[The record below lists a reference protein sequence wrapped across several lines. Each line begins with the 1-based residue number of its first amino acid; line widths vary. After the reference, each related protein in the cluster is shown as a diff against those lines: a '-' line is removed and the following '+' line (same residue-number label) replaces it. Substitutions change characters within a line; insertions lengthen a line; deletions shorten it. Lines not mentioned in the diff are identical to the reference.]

1 VSSPAAPDALAAA
14 AERYS
19 AALPPGAVVEVDVTP
34 YDRTG
39 VPTAAATWRSAG
51 DPRRDGHG
59 VGYGTSPLAARV
71 GALGELAEHAL
82 PLEPDHRPDPVT
94 GSYAELVR
102 RRGADR
108 VADPRTLVLP
118 AGCDA
123 DPRDPLL
130 ERPLLWLPMTRWGT
144 GEEVLVPAELAAPS
158 GAAGGEPPSGTWL
171 TTPISNGM
179 GAGETLERALGHAI
193 GELVQRDGDTVDFR
207 ALDSGVVVDEAGIAD
222 AATLALLQ
230 RLRGLGIDPVVKLDS
245 TELAVVV
252 HVAGRDDRAGD
263 PAVPPVA
270 VSAVGEAAHP
280 DREEAVRK
288 AVLEFCSSR
297 ARRAF
302 AFGPLEEVRRR
313 DPEHLAA
320 ELAVSL
326 PEQESRALEAM
337 TGWTARTGPDLAR
350 LLAPTLLGR
359 RTSVSFTDLPT
370 SPRAA
375 WETPQA
381 LLETWLERL
390 RGFDVLSLA
399 WTRTTPDG
407 EPVHAVKA
415 VVPGLEVETLS
426 YLRIGERVLR
436 RLLDRGSDLVGLGAP
451 TTADQLPVV
460 LTPEATERVG
470 GPAWLDRAAVERTV
484 GDLYPLYREPTRHA
498 PQRLAAGLG

>member
-1 VSSPAAPDALAAA
+1 MCRQGQWWAGAPFRCG
-14 AERYS
+14 AE
-19 AALPPGAVVEVDVTP
+19 
-34 YDRTG
+34 
-39 VPTAAATWRSAG
+39 
-51 DPRRDGHG
+51 
-59 VGYGTSPLAARV
+59 
-71 GALGELAEHAL
+71 
-82 PLEPDHRPDPVT
+82 
-94 GSYAELVR
+94 
-102 RRGADR
+102 R

-118 AGCDA
+118 AGSDA

-144 GEEVLVPAELAAPS
+144 GEEVLVPAEVAAPS
-158 GAAGGEPPSGTWL
+158 GAAGGAPPSGAWL

-179 GAGETLERALGHAI
+179 GAGESLERALGHAL

-207 ALDSGVVVDEAGIAD
+207 ALDTGVVVDEAGIRD
-222 AATLALLQ
+222 AATLELLA
-230 RLRGLGIDPVVKLDS
+230 RLRGLG

-252 HVAGRDDRAGD
+252 HVAGRDERAGQEGTS
-263 PAVPPVA
+263 AVA
-270 VSAVGEAAHP
+270 VSAIGEAAHP

-313 DPEHLAA
+313 DPDHLAA
-320 ELAVSL
+320 ELAVPL
-326 PEQESRALEAM
+326 PEQEERALAAM
-337 TGWTARTGPDLAR
+337 TAWTARSGSDLAQ
-350 LLAPTLLGR
+350 LLAPTLLSR
-359 RTSVSFTDLPT
+359 RSAVAFTDLPT
-370 SPRAA
+370 SPRDA

-399 WTRTTPDG
+399 WTRTTPGG

-451 TTADQLPVV
+451 TTEDQLPVV

-498 PQRLAAGLG
+498 PQRLAAGRG